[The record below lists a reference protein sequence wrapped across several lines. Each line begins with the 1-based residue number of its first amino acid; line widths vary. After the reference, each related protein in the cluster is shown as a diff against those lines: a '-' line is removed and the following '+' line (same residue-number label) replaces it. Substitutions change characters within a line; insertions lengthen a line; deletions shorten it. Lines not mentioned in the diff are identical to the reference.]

1 MAIDKV
7 ISIKTIGDEC
17 TASFSMKK
25 ETGNILM
32 NVVHNG
38 TKKGF
43 CTILFH
49 KADFAEMI
57 SEL

>member
-7 ISIKTIGDEC
+7 ISIKTLFDEC

-25 ETGNILM
+25 DTGIISM
-32 NVVHNG
+32 RVVHNG

-43 CTILFH
+43 CSIMFH
-49 KADFAEMI
+49 KEDFSEMI